1 MYKEGHTKV
10 AEAEETAAE
19 VTQMLKEQEKKKT
32 AEEKEAGIPFINEL
46 KKAKV
51 NKRPRRH

>member
-1 MYKEGHTKV
+1 
-10 AEAEETAAE
+10 
-19 VTQMLKEQEKKKT
+19 MLKEQEKKKT
-32 AEEKEAGIPFINEL
+32 AEEKEAGIPSINEL